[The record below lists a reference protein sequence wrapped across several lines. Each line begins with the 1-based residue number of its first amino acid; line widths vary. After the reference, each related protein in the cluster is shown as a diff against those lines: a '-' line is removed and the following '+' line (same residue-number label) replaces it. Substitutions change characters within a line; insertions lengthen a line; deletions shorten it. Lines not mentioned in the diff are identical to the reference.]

1 MADLKEKLEKEIQ
14 QVEWEQLK
22 PHQEREALVM
32 VSQELPLVDVA
43 LAFAED
49 DTKNVKKWMSQN
61 LVYKPSATEMSRHP
75 SQKNFKFVIV
85 QPFVLIQELAN

>member
-1 MADLKEKLEKEIQ
+1 MSDLKDRLEKEIQ

-22 PHQEREALVM
+22 PHHEREALVM
-32 VSQELPLVDVA
+32 VSQELPLIEVA

-49 DTKNVKKWMSQN
+49 NTESVKKWMSQN
-61 LVYKPSATEMSRHP
+61 LVYKPSPSDTARHP
-75 SQKNFKFVIV
+75 SEKTFKFVIV